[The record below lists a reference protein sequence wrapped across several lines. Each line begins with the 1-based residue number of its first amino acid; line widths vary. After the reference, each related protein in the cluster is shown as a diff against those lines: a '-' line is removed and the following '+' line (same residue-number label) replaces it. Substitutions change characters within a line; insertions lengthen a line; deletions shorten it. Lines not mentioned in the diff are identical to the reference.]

1 MKILVA
7 FFRRDYLYFSSYRM
21 NYVAQVFGVAA
32 LLVTI
37 YFMGE
42 ALAKLQGGGAG
53 GHAYIAFILAG
64 IAFTE
69 PLMTGL
75 GLHGSFREAQQN
87 GTLEPLLVAPLRTA
101 HLVLASSLFRFAYS
115 FVKAAA
121 MTTVAVALFGFWR
134 NTNVVSALMV
144 LIPGCLAFAGVG
156 LIATALVLLIKRGD
170 PLVNAFAS
178 ANLILGGV
186 FFPTALFP
194 NWMQPLIFLTPLS
207 HGLNGIRLA
216 LAGASPLLVL
226 PESLVLTATAAILLP
241 LSALALQLAL
251 TRAKKEGSLVQY

>member
-1 MKILVA
+1 MKILMA
-7 FFRRDYLYFSSYRM
+7 FFRRDYLFFSSYRM
-21 NYVAQVFGVAA
+21 NYIAQVFGVGA

-42 ALAKLQGGGAG
+42 ALGRLQGGRTG
-53 GHAYIAFILAG
+53 GHAYIAFIFAG

-115 FVKAAA
+115 FVKLAVMIA
-121 MTTVAVALFGFWR
+121 VAVALFGLWR
-134 NTNVVSALMV
+134 NTNVLSTLMV
-144 LIPGCLAFAGVG
+144 LVPGCLAFTGVG
-156 LIATALVLLIKRGD
+156 LVATALVLLIKRGD
-170 PLVNAFAS
+170 SLVGAFAS
-178 ANLILGGV
+178 ANAILGGV
-186 FFPTALFP
+186 FFPTTLFP
-194 NWMQPLIFLTPLS
+194 GWMQPLIFLTPLS

-216 LAGASPLLVL
+216 LAGASPSAVL

-241 LSALALQLAL
+241 VSALALKLAL
-251 TRAKKEGSLVQY
+251 TRAKQEGSLVQY